1 MHFAVGTMALIKSI
15 TKIQTHSEIII
26 SSTLD
31 YSVFAILFSY
41 VFRTNPSNIAKKE

>member
-31 YSVFAILFSY
+31 YSVFAILFGY